1 MSSAYSVMRS
11 MRLTAK
17 PQLWAM
23 SVALE
28 AQGETV
34 PRRGETVKKVALAG
48 FAGHWREGSP

>member
-1 MSSAYSVMRS
+1 MRS
-11 MRLTAK
+11 MRLRAK

-34 PRRGETVKKVALAG
+34 PKRGVTMNSALSVSFAAG
-48 FAGHWREGSP
+48 WAQGSP